1 MTASG
6 RLREIR
12 ETGTGIHS
20 SRELCPDR
28 DNSFLR
34 RSMNAVVFGNSV
46 LSADTSG
53 SVAKKRTTGRQA
65 DAIAIERIRTTG
77 LAFRR
82 EVSAGPSGA
91 ASNSRLWILKPG
103 TRLLSI
109 PGRRRWSVAAS
120 ALLRPLLPRSE
131 ERRVGKEC
139 RS

>member
-20 SRELCPDR
+20 SLELCPDR

-53 SVAKKRTTGRQA
+53 SVAKNRTTGRQA
-65 DAIAIERIRTTG
+65 DAIAIERIRRIG
-77 LAFRR
+77 PAFRR

-91 ASNSRLWILKPG
+91 TSNSGLWILKPG

-109 PGRRRWSVAAS
+109 PGPRRWSAA
-120 ALLRPLLPRSE
+120 ACVLLRPLPPARESGAAAGGW
-131 ERRVGKEC
+131 R
-139 RS
+139 